1 MDLILLHKTGQTL
14 RHTNKK
20 GKVMTKENLR
30 KKAVKIKGKDYVLVS
45 DRIIAFN
52 ERYGNGSIVTELVSA
67 PGSQTYII
75 KATVVPDVDKPE
87 RKYTGYSQATVGL
100 GQVNK
105 IAALENAETSAVGR
119 ALGMMGIGV
128 LDSIASADEM
138 MKARVSSVP
147 QEKKKPVLT
156 PENPRW
162 QGAVQ
167 ALKEGR
173 TSVAVILN
181 NFVVPYEFLEELK
194 EAENA

>member
-1 MDLILLHKTGQTL
+1 
-14 RHTNKK
+14 
-20 GKVMTKENLR
+20 MTKENLR

-45 DRIIAFN
+45 DRIITFN
-52 ERYGNGSIVTELVSA
+52 ELYENGSIVTELVSA

-75 KATVVPDVDKPE
+75 KATATPDVDKPE
-87 RKYTGYSQATVGL
+87 RKYTGYSQATIGL

-138 MKARVSSVP
+138 MKARVSNVP

-181 NFVVPYEFLEELK
+181 NFVVPYEFLEELR